1 MSCNSIKHSKI
12 LGLWELRQEPDL
24 FLWLWLTEDFWDVIQ
39 TDVYGGDSRGGY
51 RQQGVGVS
59 LQTTKILSNE
69 QNNDVI

>member
-1 MSCNSIKHSKI
+1 MSCNSIKQSKI

-59 LQTTKILSNE
+59 LQTTKISSNE

>member
-1 MSCNSIKHSKI
+1 MSCNSMKHSKI

-51 RQQGVGVS
+51 R
-59 LQTTKILSNE
+59 
-69 QNNDVI
+69 